1 MRRSQW
7 PSGLRRRSAAAL
19 LLRLWV
25 QIPQAAWMSVVSVVL
40 SGRGLCD
47 GLITHPEESY
57 RLWCVVEY
65 DLEISWMR
73 RPWPIGDCCA
83 KQKKKEG
90 AVKTLDW
97 YAGHFNNRNQL
108 KFIVGPRIEKKPTS
122 SSLPGVCELAIDA
135 WRQQEQRGHKFS
147 STSNK

>member
-65 DLEISWMR
+65 DLE
-73 RPWPIGDCCA
+73 
-83 KQKKKEG
+83 
-90 AVKTLDW
+90 
-97 YAGHFNNRNQL
+97 
-108 KFIVGPRIEKKPTS
+108 TS
-122 SSLPGVCELAIDA
+122 
-135 WRQQEQRGHKFS
+135 
-147 STSNK
+147 